1 MKELNRKFIYLLL
14 DLVKDFDFFF
24 IGEFVFLYYFVLDS
38 EEVVVINVLFFIV
51 GVLIKNLII
60 MN

>member
-1 MKELNRKFIYLLL
+1 MKELNRKFIYLLF

-38 EEVVVINVLFFIV
+38 EEVVVINVIFFIV
-51 GVLIKNLII
+51 GVFN
-60 MN
+60 